1 MAKKLKFDI
10 HAQDKTKRAF
20 SAVTRRLSAIK
31 KSVFSLKGALVGA
44 FGVAGVVSIA
54 RFGKAAIEAADKI
67 AKTADAVGITTDAL
81 QEYRHAAELSGVET
95 AKMDKAIM
103 DFGKRMG
110 EMRADTGALT
120 TFLKKHDT
128 ALLSTLKNTD
138 NVTDGLKILFNALA
152 KVKSQ
157 VDKDALAFA
166 AFGRS
171 GTAMTVMVKNGT
183 EGLQRMREEARRLGL
198 IISEDML
205 RGAEAAN
212 DQLTRM
218 QKIIGVQLTNAILKL
233 SPQIVALSQKFIDG
247 LPGLIAWTTK
257 ALEFL
262 NIIEPTASMDELVA
276 ELGEIEAKQEKLNE
290 LWEMNPGKGL
300 ARSIRETTAEYEKAA
315 SAIREQINALND
327 LNKAKKPPAEEAAGT
342 GPLAADEE
350 FLKSTAKI
358 TARLKKQIVKETEA
372 GQRAL
377 ERIRETAKSVNA
389 DRIQMINLRLQKEL
403 AAVDELRLTEA
414 EAAEARRLLNE
425 TAVSQLIEENKRIFE
440 EAKQQSAAAA
450 EEVRTNFNAAFDGM
464 TDSLSSAVQGVVL
477 YGKTWS
483 EVGRDIGRQVIASII
498 DGLVTLGARI
508 AANFVITQA
517 FGKAAAAAAIG
528 EGATVASAWAPA
540 AAMTSLATFGANAVP
555 ASAAIAST
563 AALSQGLAFAGGLE
577 RGGPVSFDKSFLVGE
592 AGPELFIPGRS
603 GTVVSNDNLRGGGT
617 VINIDARGAE
627 VGVEERIRTVLN
639 RERPGILRDAS
650 NLSIAAVQARADQGG
665 GFAKAMGRR

>member
-1 MAKKLKFDI
+1 
-10 HAQDKTKRAF
+10 
-20 SAVTRRLSAIK
+20 V
-31 KSVFSLKGALVGA
+31 
-44 FGVAGVVSIA
+44 
-54 RFGKAAIEAADKI
+54 
-67 AKTADAVGITTDAL
+67 TDAL
-81 QEYRHAAELSGVET
+81 NIYV
-95 AKMDKAIM
+95 D
-103 DFGKRMG
+103 
-110 EMRADTGALT
+110 
-120 TFLKKHDT
+120 
-128 ALLSTLKNTD
+128 
-138 NVTDGLKILFNALA
+138 ALA
-152 KVKSQ
+152 KT
-157 VDKDALAFA
+157 KDQSIKLALANA
-166 AFGRS
+166 GFGRTGKALVNIIKE
-171 GTAMTVMVKNGT
+171 GTG
-183 EGLQRMREEARRLGL
+183 GLQRMREEARRLGL

-212 DQLTRM
+212 DQLYRM

-276 ELGEIEAKQEKLNE
+276 KLGEIEAEQEKLNE

-300 ARSIRETTAEYEKAA
+300 ARSIRETTAEYEKEA

-403 AAVDELRLTEA
+403 AAVDELRLTEE

-483 EVGRDIGRQVIASII
+483 EVGRDIGRQVIASLI

-508 AANFVITQA
+508 AANFVLTQI

-540 AAMTSLATFGANAVP
+540 AAATSLATFGANAVP
-555 ASAAIAST
+555 ATTAIAST
-563 AALSQGLAFAGGLE
+563 AAAAAAVFASGRE
-577 RGGPVSFDKSFLVGE
+577 RGGPVSFNKSFLVGE

>member
-67 AKTADAVGITTDAL
+67 AKTADAIGITTDAL

-95 AKMDKAIM
+95 AKMDKAIT
-103 DFGKRMG
+103 DFAARLG
-110 EMRADTGALT
+110 ELKIGSGAMT
-120 TFLKKHDT
+120 TQLKLHDKE
-128 ALLSTLKNTD
+128 LLATLKSTT
-138 NVTDGLKILFNALA
+138 NVTDALNIYVDALA
-152 KVKSQ
+152 KT
-157 VDKDALAFA
+157 KDQSIKLALANA
-166 AFGRS
+166 GFGRTGKALVNIIKE
-171 GTAMTVMVKNGT
+171 GTG
-183 EGLQRMREEARRLGL
+183 GLQRMREEARRLGL

-276 ELGEIEAKQEKLNE
+276 KLGEIEAEQEKLNE

-300 ARSIRETTAEYEKAA
+300 ARSIRETTAEYEKEA

-403 AAVDELRLTEA
+403 AAVDELRLTEE

-483 EVGRDIGRQVIASII
+483 EVGRDIGRQVIASLI

-508 AANFVITQA
+508 AANFVLTQI

-540 AAMTSLATFGANAVP
+540 AAATSLATFGANAVP
-555 ASAAIAST
+555 ATTAIAST
-563 AALSQGLAFAGGLE
+563 AAAAAAVFASGRE
-577 RGGPVSFDKSFLVGE
+577 RGGPVSFNKSFLVGE